1 MEVNTMK
8 HAYRFKLL
16 AFAALAAF
24 AVMGIAAGSAQAG
37 NWQIE
42 GASIAS
48 EKTVES
54 EEDTK
59 FDLLIPSFNFE
70 VVCNAFK
77 VGEGTILPAGGSL
90 ARLSF
95 SQCESFQLS
104 PLIRLGA
111 CDPVNGE
118 FSFLVKDTLIL
129 HNNRTYD
136 LFSPDVQAGEEKP
149 LGTIQ
154 LGEECAVGPIP
165 IKGSFVMEDCNEP
178 LENEAVR
185 HLLQQA
191 PAALFPNDVMRFG
204 AREARL
210 DGSMWLKLG
219 GAEAGKKFSGHA

>member
-1 MEVNTMK
+1 MK
-8 HAYRFKLL
+8 HAYRFKVL
-16 AFAALAAF
+16 AFASLAAF
-24 AVMGIAAGSAQAG
+24 AVMGVVAGSAQAG
-37 NWQIE
+37 DWRIE
-42 GASIAS
+42 GANIAT

-54 EEDTK
+54 EEDTM
-59 FDLLIPSFNFE
+59 FELLIPSFNFE
-70 VVCNAFK
+70 VLCNAFK
-77 VGEGTILPAGGSL
+77 VDEGKILPGGGSL
-90 ARLSF
+90 AKLSF
-95 SQCESFQLS
+95 RQCESFQVS
-104 PLIRLGA
+104 PLVRLGA

-118 FSFLVKDTLIL
+118 FSFLVKDSLIR

-149 LGTIQ
+149 LGTLG

-191 PAALFPNDVMRFG
+191 PAALFPNDVIRFG
-204 AREARL
+204 AREVRL

-219 GAEAGKKFSGHA
+219 GAEAGKTFSGLA